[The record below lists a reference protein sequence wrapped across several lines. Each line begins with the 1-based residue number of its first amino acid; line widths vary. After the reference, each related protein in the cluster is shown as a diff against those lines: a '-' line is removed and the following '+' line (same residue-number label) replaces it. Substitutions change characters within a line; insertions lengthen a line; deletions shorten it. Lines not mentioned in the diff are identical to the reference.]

1 MDTWKGKK
9 LMTKEDMISMLRGV
23 GCDENTITAMSNAY
37 DLGVEWAK
45 ESLIALPVVTL
56 PLETK

>member
-1 MDTWKGKK
+1 
-9 LMTKEDMISMLRGV
+9 MTKEDMIAMLRGV
-23 GCDENTITAMSNAY
+23 GCDENTITAMGNAY

-56 PLETK
+56 PLDAK

>member
-1 MDTWKGKK
+1 MSKDE
-9 LMTKEDMISMLRGV
+9 LIAMLRGV
-23 GCDENTITAMSNAY
+23 GCDENTVTAMSNAY

-56 PLETK
+56 PLEAK

>member
-1 MDTWKGKK
+1 MSKDE
-9 LMTKEDMISMLRGV
+9 LISMLRGV

-37 DLGVEWAK
+37 DLGVEWSK